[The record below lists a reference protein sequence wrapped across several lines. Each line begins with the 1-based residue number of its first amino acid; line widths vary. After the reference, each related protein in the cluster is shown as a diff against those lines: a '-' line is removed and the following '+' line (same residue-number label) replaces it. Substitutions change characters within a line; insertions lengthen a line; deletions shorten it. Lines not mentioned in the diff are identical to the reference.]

1 MSPYD
6 LPLPNSAGAS
16 GPVTLTLVPDNC
28 FQISEAIELLISML
42 DRLDPDPDLEEPG
55 DLEPN
60 LGWPMG
66 HGLVQLDRNICHDHE
81 VEQENEHGGDIQD
94 EPHDE
99 ETDCDLAG
107 AHTDREF
114 DDADYV

>member
-1 MSPYD
+1 MSPHA
-6 LPLPNSAGAS
+6 LPFSPTAGS
-16 GPVTLTLVPDNC
+16 SEPVTFTLAPDNWV
-28 FQISEAIELLISML
+28 QISEAIEMLIGML
-42 DRLDPDPDLEEPG
+42 DRTEPDPDLEEPG

-66 HGLVQLDRNICHDHE
+66 HGPVQLDRNICHDHE
-81 VEQENEHGGDIQD
+81 VEQETEHGGDIQD
-94 EPHDE
+94 QPHDE

-107 AHTDREF
+107 AHTDLEF